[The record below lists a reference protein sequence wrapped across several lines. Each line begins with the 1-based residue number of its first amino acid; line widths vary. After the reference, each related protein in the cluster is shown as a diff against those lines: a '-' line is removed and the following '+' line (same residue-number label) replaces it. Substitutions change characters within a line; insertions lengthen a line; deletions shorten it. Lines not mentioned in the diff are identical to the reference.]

1 MGIRPSV
8 RVLYVYIHIN
18 YRFCQ
23 TTRGLHVT
31 CFEPVVLRPFACSPP
46 GREGGLQF
54 EPSLTRGDAGRRG
67 GKGCGGRVQ
76 GTLVL
81 EKVGPSGIH
90 WNSLVSGKL
99 HLISVSP
106 SPDGRGYQS
115 EILVD
120 SRILIYAF
128 LLKPICTCVCVCVWV
143 YLSQCSR

>member
-1 MGIRPSV
+1 M
-8 RVLYVYIHIN
+8 
-18 YRFCQ
+18 
-23 TTRGLHVT
+23 
-31 CFEPVVLRPFACSPP
+31 
-46 GREGGLQF
+46 
-54 EPSLTRGDAGRRG
+54 
-67 GKGCGGRVQ
+67 Q

-120 SRILIYAF
+120 SRILIY
-128 LLKPICTCVCVCVWV
+128 I
-143 YLSQCSR
+143 YIYIYI

>member
-1 MGIRPSV
+1 MSIDQRS
-8 RVLYVYIHIN
+8 
-18 YRFCQ
+18 
-23 TTRGLHVT
+23 
-31 CFEPVVLRPFACSPP
+31 ACHMFRACCPAAMCLFTP
-46 GREGGLQF
+46 REGGWFTVRAIVDQGR
-54 EPSLTRGDAGRRG
+54 SRDAGRRG

-120 SRILIYAF
+120 SRLVAELPGRSDREVQTIA
-128 LLKPICTCVCVCVWV
+128 V
-143 YLSQCSR
+143 LSNRCDHARVHEFSNIGKWYIFS